1 MGRVALIADD
11 QEVSRIAFST
21 ILSKKLGYDRVVEA
35 GGLDEAIEILA
46 NHADIDLALI
56 DLIMPGMTTAAS
68 LTAVREC
75 FPDVKVVVI
84 SSSARR
90 DDILLALSSG
100 AHGYI
105 IKDSGI
111 AEIVKALELVEANVI
126 FVPPVFARPGAI
138 GKDLLDQR
146 SSLDQNRSSRS
157 VIGEMSPRQSDT
169 LKLLSKGHS
178 NKEIARVLQISE
190 GTVKLHV
197 AAIFRILN
205 VKNRALAAVV
215 ASKLLQES

>member
-21 ILSKKLGYDRVVEA
+21 ILSKKLGYDRIAEA
-35 GGLDEAIEILA
+35 GGLDEALEILA
-46 NHADIDLALI
+46 NDADIDLALI
-56 DLIMPGMTTAAS
+56 DLIMPGMATAAS
-68 LTAVREC
+68 LTAIRDC

-90 DDILLALSSG
+90 EDILLALASG

-126 FVPPVFARPGAI
+126 FVPLVFVKPGAI
-138 GKDLLDQR
+138 GQGLPELNRTTR
-146 SSLDQNRSSRS
+146 SF
-157 VIGEMSPRQSDT
+157 IGEMSPRQSDT
-169 LKLLSKGHS
+169 LRLLSKGKS
-178 NKEIARVLQISE
+178 NKEIARMLQISE

-215 ASKLLQES
+215 ASKLLQDG

>member
-21 ILSKKLGYDRVVEA
+21 ILSKKLGYDRIAEA
-35 GGLDEAIEILA
+35 AGLDEALEILA
-46 NHADIDLALI
+46 NDADIDLALI

-75 FPDVKVVVI
+75 FPNVKVVVV

-90 DDILLALSSG
+90 QDILLALSSG

-126 FVPPVFARPGAI
+126 FVPLVFAQPSAI
-138 GKDLLDQR
+138 GKDLLE
-146 SSLDQNRSSRS
+146 LDRTTRS

-169 LKLLSKGHS
+169 LKLLSKAKS
-178 NKEIARVLQISE
+178 NKEIARILQISE